1 MISQAEKDRI
11 FDMAKFINVTI
22 NGEPARVCGRLL
34 DFPVVTSGLYHAE
47 FSWPAVE
54 RVLQAG
60 GDFALL

>member
-1 MISQAEKDRI
+1 
-11 FDMAKFINVTI
+11 
-22 NGEPARVCGRLL
+22 VCGRLL